1 MKAVAALKLAV
12 GRGSVTS
19 AQECGEGEASTKRGR
34 PCTKS
39 TADREQSWNMDR
51 NRSTKLEGA
60 RRAWETYASVGQL
73 PRSGAVDDPKVRK
86 KSSMPCCRRGAGL
99 RTRPAE

>member
-1 MKAVAALKLAV
+1 MKAVAALKLTV
-12 GRGSVTS
+12 GRGGEAS
-19 AQECGEGEASTKRGR
+19 AQVCGGGEASTRGGR
-34 PCTKS
+34 PCKES
-39 TADREQSWNMDR
+39 TAGREQSWNMDTK
-51 NRSTKLEGA
+51 RSTKLEGA
-60 RRAWETYASVGQL
+60 RRAWETYASVRQL